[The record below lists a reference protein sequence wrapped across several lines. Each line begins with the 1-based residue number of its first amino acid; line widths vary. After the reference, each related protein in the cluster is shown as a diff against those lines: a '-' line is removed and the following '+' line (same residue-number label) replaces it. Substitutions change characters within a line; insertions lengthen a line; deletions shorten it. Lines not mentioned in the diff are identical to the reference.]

1 MMVKLVSKTNTCGL
15 ARIELEDTPE
25 GTYIFV
31 YETAQ
36 SAHPERDYLQDDLA
50 TAQEIC
56 RDDYGV
62 PLSSWRPAG
71 E

>member
-1 MMVKLVSKTNTCGL
+1 VVKFVSNINSSGFNK
-15 ARIELEDTPE
+15 IVLEDTPE

-31 YETAQ
+31 YETVQ
-36 SAHPERDYLQDDLA
+36 SNFPERDYLQDDLVIA
-50 TAQEIC
+50 REIC

-62 PLSSWRPAG
+62 PLSSWQPAS